1 MKAKTQV
8 KEESVS
14 MMNTPTLYG
23 DRDNPRGTDKG
34 VGALRKRSPTCH

>member
-14 MMNTPTLYG
+14 MMNTPTLYS
-23 DRDNPRGTDKG
+23 DRDNPRGKTQEWG
-34 VGALRKRSPTCH
+34 HSGRGHQLVT